1 MGSYDATPMATR
13 TRARL
18 RSIAAEDLLQLS
30 VPIDPQIDATATRV
44 AFASRRPDSGSSY
57 SSVIVLVDASG
68 LREPRR
74 VTTGPR
80 DRSPR
85 WSPDGRALLFVRE
98 STKGSPQLMV
108 AAVTSR
114 GLGRAKPLT
123 RLPEGSIGDIRWS
136 PSGAEIAFAF
146 RATDPERTNAAA
158 ESRKKREASTPP
170 LVIEDPWYR
179 LDGDGVF
186 GAARFGLHVLALSS
200 RRLRRI
206 DLGDSMGQF
215 CFDWSPDSRRIA
227 VTVNRSRDALIEPWK
242 TELVIVDA
250 ASGRVRGVTGVPVGP
265 KGAVAWSPDGTS
277 IAFAG
282 RAGRGS
288 LYSTR
293 NLGLFVHELQ
303 SGATRDLLAK
313 SDLCL
318 MAATL
323 SDSAEAGFASW
334 FRWMP
339 DSESIVMRLGWQG
352 SGHIASVGVRR
363 PKVAFHTACGTEHI
377 PATLSPDGSR
387 LALVRTSPTE
397 PPEVCVAEI
406 TGREFPIRQL
416 TALNSPLLDG
426 VALATPEE
434 HLTRA
439 SDGAV
444 VHYWVMRP
452 PSIVRTRGKT
462 PAILEVHGGPHA
474 QYGWSFFHEFQLL
487 AASGWTVYYG
497 NPRGSKGY
505 GAKSCGAIGGSWGGK
520 DWLDVQAITREMKRD
535 RLVDRKRI
543 GIMGGSYGGYMTAWA
558 VSHSRDYAGAIADRC
573 VSNIVSHC
581 GSSDF
586 PEVPGEYW
594 PGTAFK
600 DPRAMWKASP
610 VAHFSRVR
618 TPMLLIHSEGDL
630 RCNIEQSEQLHA
642 ALVVQRVKVRF
653 VRYPRETSHGMSRN
667 GPPDL
672 RIHRLHEITR
682 WWRDMFR

>member
-1 MGSYDATPMATR
+1 
-13 TRARL
+13 
-18 RSIAAEDLLQLS
+18 
-30 VPIDPQIDATATRV
+30 
-44 AFASRRPDSGSSY
+44 
-57 SSVIVLVDASG
+57 
-68 LREPRR
+68 
-74 VTTGPR
+74 
-80 DRSPR
+80 
-85 WSPDGRALLFVRE
+85 
-98 STKGSPQLMV
+98 
-108 AAVTSR
+108 
-114 GLGRAKPLT
+114 
-123 RLPEGSIGDIRWS
+123 
-136 PSGAEIAFAF
+136 
-146 RATDPERTNAAA
+146 
-158 ESRKKREASTPP
+158 
-170 LVIEDPWYR
+170 
-179 LDGDGVF
+179 
-186 GAARFGLHVLALSS
+186 
-200 RRLRRI
+200 
-206 DLGDSMGQF
+206 
-215 CFDWSPDSRRIA
+215 
-227 VTVNRSRDALIEPWK
+227 
-242 TELVIVDA
+242 
-250 ASGRVRGVTGVPVGP
+250 
-265 KGAVAWSPDGTS
+265 
-277 IAFAG
+277 
-282 RAGRGS
+282 
-288 LYSTR
+288 
-293 NLGLFVHELQ
+293 
-303 SGATRDLLAK
+303 
-313 SDLCL
+313 

-339 DSESIVMRLGWQG
+339 DSESLVMRVGWQG

-363 PKVAFHTACGTEHI
+363 AHVAFHTARGTEHI

-387 LALVRTSPTE
+387 IALVRTSPTE

-406 TGREFPIRQL
+406 AGREFPIRQVSS
-416 TALNSPLLDG
+416 LNSGLLDS
-426 VALATPEE
+426 VALSTPEE
-434 HLTRA
+434 HLTKA
-439 SDGAV
+439 HDGAV

-452 PSIVRTRGKT
+452 PSILRARKKT

-474 QYGWSFFHEFQLL
+474 QYGCAYFHEFQLL

-586 PEVPGEYW
+586 PEVPDEYW

-600 DPRAMWKASP
+600 DPRAMWKSSP
-610 VAHFSRVR
+610 VAYFSRVR

-682 WWRDMFR
+682 WWREMFR